1 MKNYLI
7 GTSLLL
13 SSFVAPSFAE
23 ESKDIYLSIGGGIAF
38 PSDVE
43 GDTTLGGTK
52 YDATFP
58 TDNTGM
64 YSIGVGKEFDTYR
77 VELNYSAATVET
89 DSISLTSGGNG
100 VTATISPNLES
111 DAKSYMV
118 YGFKDFENETKISPY
133 FGVGLG
139 FSTLSAKDQTA
150 TVAGTAY
157 SLEGAEESVFTFAL
171 KGGVTYP
178 IAENTSL
185 YSEAMYQNFA
195 SYKVSEPGYETV
207 NYDSNSFFAVT
218 AGLKF
223 NF

>member
-1 MKNYLI
+1 MKKLLI
-7 GTSLLL
+7 GTSFLLGSL
-13 SSFVAPSFAE
+13 IAPTFAE
-23 ESKDIYLSIGGGIAF
+23 EKNDFYLSVGGGIAF

-52 YDATFP
+52 FDATFP
-58 TDNTGM
+58 TDNTGI
-64 YSIGVGKEFDTYR
+64 YSIGVGKEFDTFR

-89 DSISLTSGGNG
+89 DSISLTNGGNG

-111 DAKSYMV
+111 DVKSYMV
-118 YGFKDFENETKISPY
+118 YGFKDFENETKFTPY

-139 FSTLSAKDQTA
+139 ISSLSAKDQTA

-171 KGGVTYP
+171 KGGLIYP

-207 NYDSNSFFAVT
+207 NYDSTNFFAIT

>member
-1 MKNYLI
+1 M
-7 GTSLLL
+7 
-13 SSFVAPSFAE
+13 
-23 ESKDIYLSIGGGIAF
+23 AF
-38 PSDVE
+38 PRDVE

-58 TDNTGM
+58 SDNTSM
-64 YSIGVGKEFDTYR
+64 YSIGVGKEFDTFR
-77 VELNYSAATVET
+77 VEFNYSAATVET

-111 DAKSYMV
+111 DVKSYMV
-118 YGFKDFENETKISPY
+118 YGFKDFKNETNNISPY

-150 TVAGTAY
+150 SVAGTAY
-157 SLEGAEESVFTFAL
+157 SLEGGEESVFTFAL
-171 KGGVTYP
+171 KGGITYP
-178 IAENTSL
+178 ISENTSL
-185 YSEAMYQNFA
+185 YSEAMYQNLA
-195 SYKVSEPGYETV
+195 SYEVSEPGYETV